1 MVTHSQYET
10 SKVRSIIHI
19 HQPHL
24 ITEFCFG
31 MLVWPLCGKALQSI
45 NCPLNEVIFL
55 QKLDLNF
62 GGLPSQISMS
72 DCGEQVSSGLT
83 ARKIRLG
90 ACEKIR
96 VSVRV
101 FTELASP

>member
-1 MVTHSQYET
+1 MVIHSQYET

-24 ITEFCFG
+24 ITEFCFVV
-31 MLVWPLCGKALQSI
+31 LVWPLCGKAFQFI
-45 NCPLNEVIFL
+45 NYPLNEVIYL

-72 DCGEQVSSGLT
+72 DCGEQVYSFIVLGLLSFNLLFLT
-83 ARKIRLG
+83 RIVVIL
-90 ACEKIR
+90 
-96 VSVRV
+96 
-101 FTELASP
+101 LM